1 MTLRTIQPMGKKPVT
16 APSTVARKDMPAGI
30 VKIKIATKFATIN
43 ATIAAI
49 WAFTLLEAIS
59 SNSVTTGNAA
69 AMVDKVALPSGL

>member
-1 MTLRTIQPMGKKPVT
+1 M
-16 APSTVARKDMPAGI
+16 
-30 VKIKIATKFATIN
+30 
-43 ATIAAI
+43 